1 MCKKFLNK
9 SSECFMLPNILM
21 GLILQAEEILA
32 GYIEHDQPLRMS
44 KLAMNSVQNDLYSDV
59 FIEHS

>member
-1 MCKKFLNK
+1 
-9 SSECFMLPNILM
+9 MLPNILM